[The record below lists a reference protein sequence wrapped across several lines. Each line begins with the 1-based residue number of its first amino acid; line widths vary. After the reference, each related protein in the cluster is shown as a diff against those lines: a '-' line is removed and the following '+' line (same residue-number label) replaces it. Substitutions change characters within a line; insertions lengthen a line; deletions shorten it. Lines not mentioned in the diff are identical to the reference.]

1 MIHEQSKMQSQA
13 YCAPAVLDPSTPAE
27 DTSRDRPT
35 TPLMSVELPR
45 WIDHPSVDS
54 QAMLSAF
61 LDYQGRLTGKARDQ
75 LKHLYMIVH
84 TQTSTFVTGN
94 EIIRPQEMSPLPTR
108 PCEAQECERC
118 RTKRGGYQFKWY
130 HERWK
135 DVYIRLSRNGAWT
148 PDRLEGNDART
159 K

>member
-1 MIHEQSKMQSQA
+1 MIRDDPGMHSQA
-13 YCAPAVLDPSTPAE
+13 YCAPAVLDPSTHTE
-27 DTSRDRPT
+27 DTDRSHPT

-45 WIDHPSVDS
+45 WIDHPRVDS

-61 LDYQGRLTGKARDQ
+61 LDYRRRLTGETRKQ
-75 LKHLYMIVH
+75 LEHLYMIVH
-84 TQTSTFVTGN
+84 THKSTFVKGN
-94 EIIRPQEMSPLPTR
+94 KVIRPQEMSPLPTR

-135 DVYIRLSRNGAWT
+135 DDYIRLRRDGAWT
-148 PDRLEGNDART
+148 PDKLEGNDTR

>member
-1 MIHEQSKMQSQA
+1 MIPGNSKMHSQG

-27 DTSRDRPT
+27 DTSRGHPT

-61 LDYQGRLTGKARDQ
+61 LAYRHRSTGETRKQ
-75 LKHLYMIVH
+75 LEYLYMIVH
-84 TQTSTFVTGN
+84 THESTFVTGN
-94 EIIRPQEMSPLPTR
+94 TVIQPQEVSPLPTR

-118 RTKRGGYQFKWY
+118 RTKRG
-130 HERWK
+130 
-135 DVYIRLSRNGAWT
+135 
-148 PDRLEGNDART
+148 
-159 K
+159 

>member
-1 MIHEQSKMQSQA
+1 MICGNSTIHLQS
-13 YCAPAVLDPSTPAE
+13 YCVPAVLDPSTPGE
-27 DTSRDRPT
+27 DANRGHPT
-35 TPLMSVELPR
+35 TLLTSVELPR

-61 LDYQGRLTGKARDQ
+61 LAYRHRSTGETRKQ
-75 LKHLYMIVH
+75 LEYLYMIVH
-84 TQTSTFVTGN
+84 TQESTFVTGN
-94 EIIRPQEMSPLPTR
+94 KVIRPQKMSPLPTR

-135 DVYIRLSRNGAWT
+135 DDYMRLKRDGAWT
-148 PDRLEGNDART
+148 PYKLEGNDTR